1 MQAAV
6 ITGGGSG
13 LGLALAKVYGKKYDK
28 IILIGRNLKKLQNAK
43 RLLEDEG
50 VSCSIDQVDITDPGQ
65 ADDFA
70 KRAFH
75 ENAIRLLINNAGVGH
90 FGPAE
95 TLSPAQVHEMIDT
108 NVKGTIFMSQAFI
121 RHFKEKGAGEIL
133 QIISTAGL
141 RGKVNESVYNA
152 SKFAVR
158 GYTEGLRKELAAA
171 DISIK
176 AAYMGGMD
184 TPFWVNSSH
193 ISDKSRLRD
202 PLSIA
207 QQIAD
212 QSLET
217 DDILFD

>member
-1 MQAAV
+1 MQTAV

-13 LGLALAKVYGKKYDK
+13 LGLALARVYGKKYDR
-28 IILIGRNLKKLQNAK
+28 ILLIGRTLEKLQNAK

-50 VSCSIDQVDITDPGQ
+50 VSCSIDQLDITDPAQ

-70 KRAFH
+70 TKVFR
-75 ENAIRLLINNAGVGH
+75 ENDIRLLINNAGVGH

-121 RHFKEKGAGEIL
+121 RHFKEKGTGEIL

-158 GYTEGLRKELAAA
+158 GYTEGLRKELAA

-176 AAYMGGMD
+176 AAYMGGMN
-184 TPFWVNSSH
+184 TPFWENSSH